1 MKYKVGDRVRYLGC
15 SLHVRRGETG
25 VVKGFMP
32 HSNNIAIELDHEV
45 SFHDCGGLTR
55 FRCGWWAN
63 PGNIELIKP
72 AEHEFKLIIV
82 SKGDVTTAKLL
93 HGKTIEKEATVTR
106 YHKDE
111 YSEKAT
117 VEAVVKKI
125 FDEDEKKEEANK
137 PYNGKAVWISDKNG
151 VYTKGKIYEFVD
163 GRCKND
169 LGFTI
174 NGFTV
179 ENMKQLGCFLP
190 IVE

>member
-32 HSNNIAIELDHEV
+32 HSNIIAIELDHEV

-63 PGNIELIKP
+63 PGSIELIKP
-72 AEHEFKLIIV
+72 AEHEFKLIIT
-82 SKGDVTTAKLL
+82 SKGDTTTAKLL
-93 HGKTIEKEATVTR
+93 HGKTIEKEAAVTR

-111 YSEKAT
+111 YSEKAA
-117 VEAVVKKI
+117 VEAVVKKL
-125 FDEDEKKEEANK
+125 FGEEEKEKKGELF
-137 PYNGKAVWISDKNG
+137 NGKAVLISGDHM
-151 VYTKGKIYEFVD
+151 YFTKGKIYVF
-163 GRCKND
+163 KNGNCVND
-169 LGFTI
+169 RGNIVRLEHT
-174 NGFTV
+174 
-179 ENMKQLGCFLP
+179 KQSIEHSDYFLP